1 MSVPNEI
8 KELVDRFKNNY
19 NDYKKPTYLEAELLS
34 YQKMGRKKP
43 GNFAQKLKVRW
54 FG

>member
-34 YQKMGRKKP
+34 YQKMGRKWDAKNRVTLP
-43 GNFAQKLKVRW
+43 KNLK
-54 FG
+54 